1 MIINLCNNNISKYFG
16 DTTYHCIPPTMRK
29 YKLFIISGFDLKKK
43 KISICCYALIPDETF
58 VTYNEV
64 FSLLK
69 QNYKFSPKIF
79 TLDYN
84 KALSNALKAQYPDCL
99 LMKCYFHW
107 VKAIYSHL
115 KKFGYYNGDKKSR
128 TNELLYNIKCMA
140 FIDTKLMKKFFDKIL
155 FEFEKEYELFFKYFK
170 NYWIN
175 YKKLGKYT
183 PIFNFYNNINNS
195 EFDTKYL
202 FFTNNIAENI
212 NKLLNANFY
221 KNYPSF
227 LEWKNAILNLHENF
241 EKNNSELLRRNYC
254 SNSLIYYIKNVNIA
268 RNKNI
273 SLLSKDDIKNINL
286 IKNTNFNYNNLSS
299 HSILDLLDNNNK
311 KENTNNNLILLKNN
325 DDEENIDDNNDDSV
339 AELINKFED
348 IDVEQNKDLKYY
360 IIENIKLL
368 NLDKINKEI
377 KDEITE
383 LKQNKKTK

>member
-1 MIINLCNNNISKYFG
+1 
-16 DTTYHCIPPTMRK
+16 
-29 YKLFIISGFDLKKK
+29 
-43 KISICCYALIPDETF
+43 
-58 VTYNEV
+58 
-64 FSLLK
+64 
-69 QNYKFSPKIF
+69 
-79 TLDYN
+79 
-84 KALSNALKAQYPDCL
+84 
-99 LMKCYFHW
+99 
-107 VKAIYSHL
+107 
-115 KKFGYYNGDKKSR
+115 
-128 TNELLYNIKCMA
+128 
-140 FIDTKLMKKFFDKIL
+140 MKKFFDKIL
-155 FEFEKEYELFFKYFK
+155 FEFEKEYELFFKCFK

-175 YKKLGKYT
+175 FKKLGKYT
-183 PIFNFYNNINNS
+183 PFFNFYNNINNS

-202 FFTNNIAENI
+202 FFINNIAENI

-254 SNSLIYYIKNVNIA
+254 SNSLIDYIKNVKIA

-286 IKNTNFNYNNLSS
+286 IKNTNFNDNNLYS

-311 KENTNNNLILLKNN
+311 KENTNNNEILLKNN
-325 DDEENIDDNNDDSV
+325 YDEENVDDNDDDFV

-377 KDEITE
+377 KDEITD
-383 LKQNKKTK
+383 LK